1 MKTISV
7 VTGKTKR
14 NLYFIVILLFAVIS
28 IFFIINAQYQYR
40 NTKKILI
47 SDAVQKSSVQV
58 NQCINIIS
66 KSLDKAIYLVETNTN
81 YSDALLTNDTSFI
94 RSALNPIIT
103 NLVEPQNA
111 FFAIYAQN
119 GNQLFNSLGVPFH
132 TSTKYNIDRKPDS
145 VYSYF
150 KIGRASCRERV

>member
-132 TSTKYNIDRKPDS
+132 TCTKYNIDRKPDS

-150 KIGRASCRERV
+150 IT